1 MKTLATIKTTNKE
14 DTLKYAFAFMQT
26 ESLKIKECTFMNPN
40 PQEFDS
46 KYILPRDSYS
56 VTYNDGVPSWE
67 IFKKNPVHLSSPGFM
82 CVASLDPKDTQRVNL
97 SALNGVI
104 LFNCY
109 GNYENEAKKAFKNI
123 TSIYET
129 LT

>member
-1 MKTLATIKTTNKE
+1 MKTLETIKTTNKE
-14 DTLKYAFAFMQT
+14 DALKYAFAFMQT

-46 KYILPRDSYS
+46 KYILPRDSHS
-56 VTYNDGVPSWE
+56 VTYNDEVPSWE
-67 IFKKNPVHLSSPGFM
+67 IFKKNPVHLLSPGFM
-82 CVASLDPKDTQRVNL
+82 CVAALDPKDTQRVNL
-97 SALNGVI
+97 SALNGMI
-104 LFNCY
+104 LFTCY